1 MVESSTLRHPLPQHW
16 VALIFRELQGAYGS
30 RFLDM
35 WKSGHTENGMD
46 TGMANAHAKW
56 ARELAGFADQPER
69 LRKALQ
75 TLPEHPPTLPE
86 FKALARQQSV
96 TLQNTLPA
104 PTPDAERR
112 AANVERAAAVSIKEA
127 PGDAWAYRLRDR
139 YMRGEKLH
147 KSQIDLAS
155 AAIGEVWSN
164 GTCGVPV

>member
-1 MVESSTLRHPLPQHW
+1 
-16 VALIFRELQGAYGS
+16 
-30 RFLDM
+30 M

-75 TLPEHPPTLPE
+75 HLPPHPPTLPE
-86 FKALARQQSV
+86 FKDLARQQSV

-112 AANVERAAAVSIKEA
+112 AANLERAASVSIKEA
-127 PGDAWAYRLRDR
+127 PGLAWAYRIRDKHR
-139 YMRGEKLH
+139 KGERLH
-147 KSQIDLAS
+147 KCQTDLAS
-155 AAIGEVWSN
+155 SVLGREWSA
-164 GTCGVPV
+164 

>member
-1 MVESSTLRHPLPQHW
+1 
-16 VALIFRELQGAYGS
+16 VARIFRELQGAYGS

-46 TGMANAHAKW
+46 TGMANAHEKW

-69 LRKALQ
+69 LSKALQ
-75 TLPEHPPTLPE
+75 SLPEYPPTLPE

-112 AANVERAAAVSIKEA
+112 AANLERAASVSIKEA
-127 PGDAWAYRLRDR
+127 PGLAWAYRIRDKHR
-139 YMRGEKLH
+139 RGERLH
-147 KSQIDLAS
+147 KCQTDLAS
-155 AAIGEVWSN
+155 AVLGREWSA
-164 GTCGVPV
+164 